1 MKQISLSTYI
11 SENKPLSENDIDQI
25 MVIVSHRCRIKTC
38 QRLRFTLNHIHECKN
53 YGIYSRLVKENG
65 KWTYI
70 CGQSWNDEM
79 RTLRECILCG

>member
-25 MVIVSHRCRIKTC
+25 MIIVSHRCHLKTC
-38 QRLRFTLNHIHECKN
+38 QKLRFALGYITCTHN
-53 YGIYSRLVKENG
+53 YGIYSRLIKENG

-79 RTLRECILCG
+79 RTLRECILGK